1 VPTGGARHPTA
12 LERDIARNPINPSEG
27 NVQVRKLLFLFAGLA
42 VFLVVWPATAV
53 AAAPE
58 KAMFRDTFPDNICG
72 FDGISTI
79 KVVDLFTAFPNNT
92 FRDSSEFQQ
101 TFVADNGKS
110 LSLRAA
116 GLTRGQI
123 DPTVNPDGTITFTTT
138 FIGMPEQVKITNG
151 PLLSLDAGAVTITR
165 TFTVD
170 QNGNIVDLVSQQ
182 LSGLHGPHPDL
193 LSDFSLFCDEI
204 GAYLADP

>member
-1 VPTGGARHPTA
+1 MR
-12 LERDIARNPINPSEG
+12 ERDVACTHQPQRRD
-27 NVQVRKLLFLFAGLA
+27 VQMRKLLFLFAGLA

-58 KAMFRDTFPDNICG
+58 KSMFTDTFPDEICG
-72 FDGISTI
+72 FTGTSTI
-79 KVVDLFTAFPNNT
+79 NVVDLFTAFPDNT
-92 FRDSSEFQQ
+92 FRDSSNFRQ

-110 LSLRAA
+110 LTLRAA
-116 GLTRGQI
+116 GLNQGQI
-123 DPTVNPDGTITFTTT
+123 NPTLNPDGTITFVTT

-170 QNGNIVDLVSQQ
+170 QDGNPVDLVSQQ
-182 LSGLHGPHPDL
+182 LAGLHGPHPDL
-193 LSDFSLFCDEI
+193 LSDFSLFCDEV